1 MKSID
6 KGFDWLKAVGVF
18 IGTCL
23 GVGIIAMYL
32 IAPFALIKAFNVL
45 FQLGIPY
52 NAETYCVSAILILL
66 FGNPNF
72 SFSDRRMGSTKS
84 KKSPCGCGK

>member
-1 MKSID
+1 MKKID
-6 KGFDWLKAVGVF
+6 WMNVGVVVC
-18 IGTCL
+18 GSL
-23 GVGIIAMYL
+23 VGFAIVATWLL
-32 IAPFALIKAFNVL
+32 IPLFLIKAFNVL